1 MNLSSP
7 FIRRP
12 VAATLLTLAIAI
24 AGAAAF
30 ALLPAASL
38 PQVDFP
44 IVAVRASLP
53 GAGPETMAAT
63 VTTPLERAFG
73 RIAGIREMTST
84 STQGSATV
92 VLQFDLSR
100 DINGAARDVQGAI
113 NSAAADLPTLPANPS
128 WRKVNPADAP
138 ILVLSISSN
147 TLTRTQI
154 YDAASTVAAQKLSQ
168 IEGVGE
174 VLASGSALPAVRVAV
189 EPSALFN
196 AGVSMEDVRQA
207 IATANTRLPAGALED
222 ADTQWLV
229 SSNNQMLDAA
239 AYRPLIVA
247 VRNGVPVRL
256 GDVASVI
263 DGAQNVR
270 NLALNNGDEAVL
282 LIIFKAPG
290 ANIIKTVDSVRAAL
304 PQLRAWLPGDVELR
318 VAMDRSPTIRA
329 SLAEVEKTLVI
340 AMGLVALVVFLFL
353 RNGRATLIPATA
365 APVSLIA
372 TFAVMYL
379 CGYSLDNLSLMA
391 LTIATGFV
399 VDDAVVVL
407 ENIVRHMENGN
418 TPFRAAMRGAREVG
432 FTVVSI
438 SLSMVA
444 VFIPILF
451 MGGIVGRL
459 FREFAVVLSTA
470 VLVSMAVSLTTTP
483 MMCAKLLRSPADA
496 PSPAPSGPLGRIA
509 ALWGRFL
516 DAMRDG
522 YARSLR
528 VALRHPGKTLGVLL
542 AIIACN
548 FWLYIIIPK
557 GFFPQ
562 QDTGRIMGTIRG
574 DQSISFQAMQEKL
587 RHFINILKDDPAIES
602 VSGFTG
608 SDQSNSARVFIT
620 LKPRRERRESAD
632 QVIARLRDG
641 LSNTPGAQLFLQ
653 AAQDIQLSGR
663 AARSQYQYTLQAND
677 LTLLRHWGEKLQTA
691 LRALPELTDL
701 DNDMDERGL
710 QTFVTLDRDA
720 MARLGASVRQVD
732 AALYNAFGQR
742 QVSTIYRDKNQ
753 YRVVLEAAAP
763 YLQGPEGLRHIWT
776 PADGGG
782 LAPLTAFA
790 TATQIPA
797 ALNVAHQGQF
807 AALTL
812 AFNLAPGVS
821 LSQAVAAIKA
831 AEAKLG
837 MPADVIGAFAGA
849 ARVYASGL
857 SNQLLLILAALA
869 TLYIVLGILYESLI
883 HPLTILSTLPSAG
896 VGALLALLLCRKE
909 FSVIALIAVLL
920 LCGLVKKNAIMMI
933 DVALA
938 RSRAGGLHG
947 RMGARRAIYEACL
960 LRFRPIMMTTMAA
973 LLGALPLALGQGDG
987 AEMRQPLGI
996 AIVGGLVV
1004 SQALTL
1010 YTTPVVYWWLDRFR
1024 RR

>member
-399 VDDAVVVL
+399 VDDAIVVL

-496 PSPAPSGPLGRIA
+496 PSLAPSGPLGRIA